1 MTAQIVGALV
11 RALLASLGGAALA
24 SDSDIDQIVG
34 AVSVL
39 VTVAWSIYQKVQA
52 SRDQAVPSR

>member
-1 MTAQIVGALV
+1 MAPVIGGIV

-39 VTVAWSIYQKVQA
+39 VTVAWSIWQKYEA
-52 SRDQAVPSR
+52 SRDQTIAPR

>member
-1 MTAQIVGALV
+1 MTPVIGGIL

-24 SDSDIDQIVG
+24 SESDIEQIVG

-39 VTVAWSIYQKVQA
+39 VTVAWSIYQKIAA
-52 SRDQAVPSR
+52 SRDKAVLPR

>member
-1 MTAQIVGALV
+1 MTPIIGGIV

-24 SDSDIDQIVG
+24 SESDIDQIVG